1 MIHPW
6 REREEKALEG
16 EPEAIRLYTC
26 SSRWPL
32 LLTGEFLWQLCTL
45 PPPNVN
51 RLSSSTGSVAPFES
65 RPSGSVDPL
74 LSTRFY
80 PVPSVGPFVWPSAL
94 EFFVLFSLLALF
106 FFSVIFAS
114 LLRCFAWRVLW
125 EWIPKFRLFSF
136 RGKNIPETRRHEPLL
151 KRKTFSLIIVNF
163 AAEELHRSFSTNF
176 CQSLDICVI
185 FKTKKNSTLHWTWIK
200 SVWSNGDRVDHDRLG
215 EDQVQ
220 SQIAQRSHESHQ
232 EA

>member
-74 LSTRFY
+74 LSTRFH

-94 EFFVLFSLLALF
+94 VFFVLFSLLALF
-106 FFSVIFAS
+106 F
-114 LLRCFAWRVLW
+114 LLGYICFAFAVLCLACLVRVNTKVPFVFLPW
-125 EWIPKFRLFSF
+125 EKHSRNT
-136 RGKNIPETRRHEPLL
+136 KTR
-151 KRKTFSLIIVNF
+151 T
-163 AAEELHRSFSTNF
+163 A
-176 CQSLDICVI
+176 
-185 FKTKKNSTLHWTWIK
+185 FKKKNVFTDYREFRSW
-200 SVWSNGDRVDHDRLG
+200 G
-215 EDQVQ
+215 
-220 SQIAQRSHESHQ
+220 IASIIFHEFLPIAGHLCDI
-232 EA
+232 